1 MCLEGLIYEEN
12 FHYFFITPSLK
23 QTIQKNKI
31 KTEVSEIL
39 RNTPYS
45 KESGARL
52 WGCAEDPNRAVVSSD
67 WIDAS

>member
-12 FHYFFITPSLK
+12 FHYFYHTFLK

-31 KTEVSEIL
+31 KAEASEIL

-52 WGCAEDPNRAVVSSD
+52 WGCAEDPNHVVVSSD
-67 WIDAS
+67 WIDASW